1 MSSTLAGRSVVV
13 TGASSGIGRAL
24 ARTLVD
30 GGARVVAAARST
42 EALQALAAELGE
54 RLVAVPVDVCDAAA
68 VERLAATAGAVD
80 AVVNNAGVGSI
91 EPFLASDPAQWRR
104 TLDTNL
110 IGALL
115 VARLFLPGM
124 LDAGRGVIINV
135 GSASASGWPYLTLY
149 AASKAALLTA
159 STALDR
165 EYAGRGVRGRI
176 PRSRADRG
184 HRVRRALR
192 SGAPAAGTGCVE
204 RAGDSVVYRC
214 RHSRDVGCTDP
225 GGARARAAR
234 VTAWDCAAQSCPQ
247 G

>member
-1 MSSTLAGRSVVV
+1 MSSPLAGRSVVV

-42 EALQALAAELGE
+42 EALQALSAELGE
-54 RLVAVPVDVCDAAA
+54 RLVAVPVDVCDATA

-165 EYAGRGVRGRI
+165 EYAGRGVRVEYLEVG
-176 PRSRADRG
+176 PT
-184 HRVRRALR
+184 
-192 SGAPAAGTGCVE
+192 AGTGF
-204 RAGDSVVYRC
+204 AA
-214 RHSRDVGCTDP
+214 HSDPAHLPQAREAWSALGIPWCTDVATAEASA
-225 GGARARAAR
+225 GLIRAALER
-234 VTAWDCAAQSCPQ
+234 
-247 G
+247 GLRG